1 MEMALQ
7 TILSYLTISLLIKL
21 KIKIMINNIKSLIIV
36 FLIAGISISSCKKT
50 EYSFGDLK
58 SPSDV
63 VLTTTVAGVTT
74 ANPDGN
80 GTGFVAIKTTST
92 NAISYNIDFG
102 DGNTKIVPSGT
113 INYKYTTPGTAEY
126 TITVNAIGTGGVT
139 STSSKKV
146 KVFVAF
152 EIPPAILSALTGTGS
167 KIWVTDQN
175 AGGHFGVGASD
186 GFGPNFYSAS
196 PNSREACAYD
206 DEITFSKDA
215 NNNVFM
221 SVNNKGASFSIGA
234 ATAFY
239 GVSGGDGCYAI
250 STGGNKKLAFSDA
263 TSASTSSNSTRI
275 QFAVPGNGIINFGT
289 GGTTYE
295 ILAFTANTISLR
307 NIGADG
313 NSWYQKLIVK

>member
-1 MEMALQ
+1 
-7 TILSYLTISLLIKL
+7 
-21 KIKIMINNIKSLIIV
+21 MINKFKSLIIV
-36 FLIAGISISSCKKT
+36 FLITGISISSCKKT
-50 EYSFGDLK
+50 EYSFGELK

-63 VLTTTVAGVTT
+63 VLTTVIAGLST
-74 ANPDGN
+74 ANPFGN
-80 GTGFVAIKTTST
+80 GTGVVAITTTAT
-92 NAISYNIDFG
+92 NAITYNVDFG
-102 DGNTKIVPSGT
+102 DGITKVVPTGT
-113 INYKYTTPGTAEY
+113 INYKYTTPGTNEY
-126 TITVNAIGTGGVT
+126 TITVNVVGTGGII

-152 EIPPAILSALTGTGS
+152 EIPPAMLSALTGTGS

-175 AGGHFGVGASD
+175 AGGHFGVGPAN
-186 GFGPNFYSAS
+186 GFDPSYYSAT

-221 SVNNKGASFSIGA
+221 TINNKGASFSIGA
-234 ATAFY
+234 ATSFY
-239 GVSGGDGCYAI
+239 GFGGGDGCYAI
-250 STGGNKKLAFSDA
+250 NTGGTRKLAFSNA
-263 TSASTSSNSTRI
+263 TTGSTSANSTTI

-295 ILAFTANTISLR
+295 VLAFTATTISLR

-313 NSWYQKLIVK
+313 NSWYQKLKVK